1 MYAYIMVEKK
11 ARTLGERIRE
21 LRTGADMSLRDLS
34 SRLKG
39 ASAAFLSDIEL
50 GRRFPSD
57 KTLTQLAEVL
67 GTTLEDLKQYDTR
80 PPVEEM
86 RRRAAENPA
95 VGMAFRRIADLPS
108 EELLKLAKT
117 LKDKEQSKK

>member
-1 MYAYIMVEKK
+1 
-11 ARTLGERIRE
+11 
-21 LRTGADMSLRDLS
+21 MSLRDLS
-34 SRLKG
+34 GRLTG

-57 KTLTQLAEVL
+57 KTLERLAETL
-67 GTTLEDLKQYDTR
+67 GTTLEDLRQYDTR

-95 VGMAFRRIADLPS
+95 VGMAFRKIAEMSSKDLLAIAKRLS
-108 EELLKLAKT
+108 EEQKGKG
-117 LKDKEQSKK
+117 K